1 MSTYTEV
8 VDQIRSYTETDST
21 VLTTAIVNDFINQA
35 ELRIFREVD
44 LDVFRAYQFATL
56 TQGNEFVTL
65 PGATPST
72 MAFVRTASIYPST
85 GTDANVRA
93 YLIQKD
99 ISYMTEYWPN
109 RTTQSKPRYYAMW
122 DQNTIYLAPTPDTA
136 YKIEL
141 ALNRNETGL
150 SATNTTSWV
159 STNAPQVLLYACLIE
174 AFKFLKGPYD
184 LLAQYEK
191 SYQEAVQRLAIEQQ
205 GRRRRD
211 EYQDGVIRLP
221 LPSQNP

>member
-85 GTDANVRA
+85 GTDANVRT
-93 YLIQKD
+93 YLLQ
-99 ISYMTEYWPN
+99 
-109 RTTQSKPRYYAMW
+109 
-122 DQNTIYLAPTPDTA
+122 
-136 YKIEL
+136 
-141 ALNRNETGL
+141 
-150 SATNTTSWV
+150 
-159 STNAPQVLLYACLIE
+159 
-174 AFKFLKGPYD
+174 
-184 LLAQYEK
+184 
-191 SYQEAVQRLAIEQQ
+191 
-205 GRRRRD
+205 
-211 EYQDGVIRLP
+211 
-221 LPSQNP
+221 

>member
-1 MSTYTEV
+1 MSTYAEV

-72 MAFVRTASIYPST
+72 MSFVRTASIYPST
-85 GTDANVRA
+85 GTDANVRT
-93 YLIQKD
+93 YLLQKD

-109 RTTQSKPRYYAMW
+109 RTTQNKPRYYAMW

-150 SATNTTSWV
+150 SATNTTTWV
-159 STNAPQVLLYACLIE
+159 STNAPQVLLYGCLIE

-184 LLAQYEK
+184 LLAQYDK
-191 SYQEAVQRLAIEQQ
+191 SYQQAVQGLQIEQQ

>member
-85 GTDANVRA
+85 GTDANVRT
-93 YLIQKD
+93 YLLQKD

-191 SYQEAVQRLAIEQQ
+191 SYNESVQRLAIEQQ

>member
-1 MSTYTEV
+1 MSTYAEV
-8 VDQIRSYTETDST
+8 AEQIRSYTETDSN
-21 VLTTAIVNDFINQA
+21 VLTTTIVNDFINQA

-85 GTDANVRA
+85 GTDANIRT
-93 YLIQKD
+93 YLLQKD

-150 SATNTTSWV
+150 SATNATSWV
-159 STNAPQVLLYACLIE
+159 STNAPQVLLYGCLVE
-174 AFKFLKGPYD
+174 AFKYLKGPYD

-191 SYQEAVQRLAIEQQ
+191 SYQEATQRLQVEQQ

>member
-72 MAFVRTASIYPST
+72 MAFVRTASIFSST
-85 GTDANVRA
+85 GTDANVRT
-93 YLIQKD
+93 YLLQKD